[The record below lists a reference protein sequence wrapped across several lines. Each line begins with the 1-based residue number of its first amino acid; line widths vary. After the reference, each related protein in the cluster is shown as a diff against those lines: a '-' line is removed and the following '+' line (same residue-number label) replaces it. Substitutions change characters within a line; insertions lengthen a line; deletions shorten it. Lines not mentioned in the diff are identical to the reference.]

1 MWSTAREIAP
11 GDTVIAWLTR
21 DLIQPL
27 VVTPGKDLNIRFGYY
42 RHDDL
47 VGVPYG
53 SKVGSRNGKGFIH
66 VLRPTPELW
75 TMALPHRTQILYL
88 ADIAFITSQLDIKP
102 GSRVVEAGW
111 FMDVEI
117 FHFCSPTTFRLFV
130 PIPGS
135 NFLFF
140 AGTGSGSFSHSVA
153 RASKAKE
160 EFTRHG
166 LADIVTLTHRNVCKD
181 GFTVES
187 AADAVFLDL
196 PMPWSAIPQ
205 AKKALRKDCLTRIC
219 CFSPCI
225 EQVQRTVTALNDA
238 GFTEITMYESL
249 VRPHEVDQVPP
260 MRSIDDACEILKK
273 AEQKREDKRLRQ
285 IAATRQNLANKR
297 KREGEADLAE
307 DESHHDTGSGK
318 RTKTDEIDDIPQE
331 PISLDRNIAGSSE
344 VADSTKPTAKTTVSK
359 AFPEVRGHTSYL
371 TFACLLPGSPEVAVD
386 A

>member
-1 MWSTAREIAP
+1 
-11 GDTVIAWLTR
+11 
-21 DLIQPL
+21 
-27 VVTPGKDLNIRFGYY
+27 
-42 RHDDL
+42 
-47 VGVPYG
+47 
-53 SKVGSRNGKGFIH
+53 
-66 VLRPTPELW
+66 
-75 TMALPHRTQILYL
+75 MALPHRTQILYL
-88 ADIAFITSQLDIKP
+88 ADIAFITSHLDIKP
-102 GSRVVEAGW
+102 GSRVVEAG
-111 FMDVEI
+111 
-117 FHFCSPTTFRLFV
+117 
-130 PIPGS
+130 
-135 NFLFF
+135 
-140 AGTGSGSFSHSVA
+140 TGSGSFSHSVA
-153 RASKAKE
+153 RSVGKTGHLWSYEFHELRASKAKE

-260 MRSIDDACEILKK
+260 MRSVDDACEILKK

-307 DESHHDTGSGK
+307 EESHHDTASGK

-371 TFACLLPGSPEVAVD
+371 TFACLLPASPEVTVD

>member
-1 MWSTAREIAP
+1 MWSTAREIAL

-21 DLIQPL
+21 ELIQPL

-88 ADIAFITSQLDIKP
+88 ADIAFITSHLDIKP
-102 GSRVVEAGW
+102 GSRVVEAG
-111 FMDVEI
+111 
-117 FHFCSPTTFRLFV
+117 
-130 PIPGS
+130 
-135 NFLFF
+135 
-140 AGTGSGSFSHSVA
+140 TGSGSFSHSVA
-153 RASKAKE
+153 RSVGKTGHLWSYEFHELRASKAKE

-187 AADAVFLDL
+187 TADAVFLDL

-205 AKKALRKDCLTRIC
+205 ARKALRKDCLTRIC

-260 MRSIDDACEILKK
+260 MRSVDDAREILKK

-297 KREGEADLAE
+297 KREGETDLAE
-307 DESHHDTGSGK
+307 EESHHDTASGK

-331 PISLDRNIAGSSE
+331 PISLDHNIAGSSE
-344 VADSTKPTAKTTVSK
+344 VADATKPTAKTTVSK

-371 TFACLLPGSPEVAVD
+371 TFACLLPASPEVIVD